1 MRGLD
6 ATQQTSP
13 KPVSR
18 MSDETTHPP
27 NEHDNIFKQ
36 IDKQIWIR
44 YAAFLQYHRKAV
56 KLSPNRNYKFLKPDN
71 LIRDYLGGLRYD

>member
-13 KPVSR
+13 EPVSR
-18 MSDETTHPP
+18 MSVETDPP

-44 YAAFLQYHRKAV
+44 YAAFLQYHQRAV
-56 KLSPNRNYKFLKPDN
+56 KLSPK
-71 LIRDYLGGLRYD
+71 